1 MERMNMSLE
10 SKPVFGSMDHRDAD
24 RKSDWTDYFWIAV
37 GVVGLLLWKSGE
49 STLAI
54 LSIVIALHWGSA
66 KWGERRSAPVDCF
79 WIAVSAVCGVVLWN
93 RGSWVLAILPIGIA
107 LHSGFTKWREWRIKR
122 S

>member
-66 KWGERRSAPVDCF
+66 KWGERRSAPMDCF

-93 RGSWVLAILPIGIA
+93 RGSWRSCRSASRCTRGSRSGENGGLIG
-107 LHSGFTKWREWRIKR
+107 RD
-122 S
+122 